1 MKETENECKK
11 QNLINSVAVKIKKI
25 FREVNQEIRRGIHSR
40 PAFHEFIGMKS
51 LSLKIFS
58 SQKIS
63 YRIKWLIFCYPIK
76 YSKKNVK
83 KFLLHVV
90 YE

>member
-1 MKETENECKK
+1 
-11 QNLINSVAVKIKKI
+11 
-25 FREVNQEIRRGIHSR
+25 
-40 PAFHEFIGMKS
+40 
-51 LSLKIFS
+51 LKIFS